1 MSSSRFNTQL
11 ATLRHNNLDGVYD
24 THTNMMYFPKIMQPS
39 HARWEQMPP
48 PSSSAETEKKLLTN
62 GLTNGDTLPNGT
74 SHDMDIDRPSNE
86 PTSPTIFTPVPHVV
100 SRNYTVV
107 DTAYVAPPI
116 TTLGFPGPDGAIFDP
131 TSGPSGLSAI
141 PDDLVDELPEDCK
154 LAFEAAKKQ
163 EADWKR
169 QWGSEAQ
176 SGLRGALKV
185 GLSGYPV

>member
-1 MSSSRFNTQL
+1 VSLRPNWLLHDTDTSFSRFNTQL

-39 HARWEQMPP
+39 HARWEQIPP
-48 PSSSAETEKKLLTN
+48 PSPLAET
-62 GLTNGDTLPNGT
+62 D
-74 SHDMDIDRPSNE
+74 DMDIDDPI
-86 PTSPTIFTPVPHVV
+86 SPTIFTSIPHVV

-116 TTLGFPGPDGAIFDP
+116 TTLGFPGPDGAMFDS
-131 TSGPSGLSAI
+131 TSGPSGLLAI
-141 PDDLVDELPEDCK
+141 PDDLVDELPEDCRQ
-154 LAFEAAKKQ
+154 AFEAAKKQ
-163 EADWKR
+163 ETDWKR